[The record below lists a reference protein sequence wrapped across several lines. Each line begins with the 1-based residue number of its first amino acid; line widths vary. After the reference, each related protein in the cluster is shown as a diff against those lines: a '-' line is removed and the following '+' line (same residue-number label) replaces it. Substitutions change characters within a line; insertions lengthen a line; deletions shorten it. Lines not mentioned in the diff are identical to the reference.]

1 MFLAWLFDQTDR
13 HDRVGRFAKFIE
25 NDLSNACLPRNATAL
40 IIKEHLF
47 ERHTV
52 GYMGHLSNLA
62 AAYREY
68 IDFVEIS
75 KKR

>member
-13 HDRVGRFAKFIE
+13 NDRIGRFAKFIE
-25 NDLSNACLPRNATAL
+25 NDISNACLQRNTTAL
-40 IIKEHLF
+40 LIKEHLWT
-47 ERHTV
+47 RHTK
-52 GYMGHLSNLA
+52 GYMGYLSGLQ

>member
-13 HDRVGRFAKFIE
+13 NDRIGRFAKFIE
-25 NDLSNACLPRNATAL
+25 RDLNNACLPRNATAL

-47 ERHTV
+47 ERHNKN
-52 GYMGHLSNLA
+52 YASHLYNLA

-68 IDFVEIS
+68 IDYVETS